1 MERLTPTV
9 RDLRQRPGTPPPAGS
24 AATEDG
30 GQRFLDDMSVSEMSD
45 KNPAGR
51 FPYGSPTASAGRE
64 REASETTSPG
74 QRRVVSEAS
83 RRGDSRPATVPSGR
97 GAGRSSGPSRRRTR
111 GPIEAEPMDSRITIR
126 MTGSERVAV
135 EKRAS
140 VLRVKP
146 STWARAAMLD
156 ALDTRRD
163 LLGHL
168 EQASAVP
175 DPSLADAVEQLRR
188 VGVNLNQV
196 LRRKETP
203 DEVLIYDV
211 GSRVDEVRAA
221 LGDRTV
227 T

>member
-1 MERLTPTV
+1 
-9 RDLRQRPGTPPPAGS
+9 
-24 AATEDG
+24 
-30 GQRFLDDMSVSEMSD
+30 
-45 KNPAGR
+45 
-51 FPYGSPTASAGRE
+51 
-64 REASETTSPG
+64 
-74 QRRVVSEAS
+74 
-83 RRGDSRPATVPSGR
+83 
-97 GAGRSSGPSRRRTR
+97 
-111 GPIEAEPMDSRITIR
+111 MDSRITIR

-221 LGDRTV
+221 LGDRTA